1 MFSNK
6 LAAPVSRMAML
17 LALMAAGCTGPAS
30 GPGDESAA
38 ETWEVIVPLG
48 LTDPAI
54 PADNPLTKEKAE
66 LGRLLYYDARLSLA
80 GDVSCAT
87 CHHPDH
93 GFGDGAPVS
102 TGHEGQKGGRSAPT
116 VISAAYSYLQFWDG
130 RAGSLEEQALGP
142 IENPIEM
149 ANTLDGMVATLSSI
163 PGYAP
168 LFEAAFGDATVTPD
182 RVAKAI
188 ASFERT
194 VISGNSPWDRFVAGD
209 DTALDEQQQRGLEL
223 FNGKAQCSLCHAGQT
238 LSDSDFHNLG
248 VGMAAAEPDLGRYL
262 VTQAEVERGA
272 FKTPPLRDISK
283 TAPYMHDG
291 SQATLQQVVEFYNQ
305 GGEANEWLS
314 DKIRPL
320 HLNDQEV
327 QDVVAFLNA
336 LDGEMPNDVSE
347 PASLP

>member
-1 MFSNK
+1 MFSSK
-6 LAAPVSRMAML
+6 AAVSWMVVIL
-17 LALMAAGCTGPAS
+17 ILMAGGCAGQAPD
-30 GPGDESAA
+30 PVDESGAHA
-38 ETWEVIVPLG
+38 WELVVPLG
-48 LTDPAI
+48 LTDPDV
-54 PADNPLTKEKAE
+54 PADNPLTWEKVQ
-66 LGRLLYYDARLSLA
+66 LGRFLYYDPRLSLA

-87 CHHPDH
+87 CHHPEQ
-93 GFGDGAPVS
+93 GFGDSAPVS

-116 VISAAYSYLQFWDG
+116 VTNAAYAYLQFWDG

-168 LFEAAFGDATVTPD
+168 LFEAAFGDAAVTPD

-194 VISGNSPWDRFVAGD
+194 VLSGNSAWDRFVAGD
-209 DTALDEQQQRGLEL
+209 AGALNEQEQRGLEL
-223 FNGKAQCSLCHAGQT
+223 FNDKAQCTLCHAGQT
-238 LSDSDFHNLG
+238 LSDSDFHNIG
-248 VGMAAAEPDLGRYL
+248 VGMAGAEPDLGRYV
-262 VTQAEVERGA
+262 VTENDADRGA

-291 SQATLQQVVEFYNQ
+291 SLATLEEVVQLYNQ
-305 GGEANEWLS
+305 GGEPNEWLS
-314 DKIRPL
+314 DKIVEL
-320 HLNDQEV
+320 HLSDQEV

-347 PASLP
+347 PESLP